1 LAPLSDLQE
10 DLAPERVAELAG
22 RGEIR
27 LVDVRETYEWEEGR
41 IAGARHVEMDQL
53 TAEAGSLSGDPPVVF
68 YCRTGAR
75 SGVAAQAFR
84 ASGLDAYNLAGGLVA
99 WVERGL
105 PLEPEDGQVAI
116 H

>member
-1 LAPLSDLQE
+1 VTKLADLQE
-10 DLAPERVAELAG
+10 DLTPEQVSELAG

-27 LVDVRETYEWEEGR
+27 LVDVRENYEWDEGR
-41 IAGARHVEMDQL
+41 IGGARHVEMDQL
-53 TAEAGSLSGDPPVVF
+53 TAEAESLSGDPPVVF

-84 ASGLDAYNLAGGLVA
+84 ASGLVAYNLAGGLVA

-105 PLEPEDGQVAI
+105 PLEPEDGKVAV